1 MMRKLLII
9 LSVFLAVSCTTEVT
23 LTVKSDD
30 SVDIRFE
37 GGAGEA
43 FTKMISS
50 AAGVGAGTE
59 VIDTDA
65 VSYELA
71 KAGFTSNCC

>member
-1 MMRKLLII
+1 MMMLFCNRFRNKFGMTVLLVLISI
-9 LSVFLAVSCTTEVT
+9 FLVSCTTEVT
-23 LTVKSDD
+23 LTVKADD

-50 AAGVGAGTE
+50 AS
-59 VIDTDA
+59 VI
-65 VSYELA
+65 EKGGLR
-71 KAGFTSNCC
+71 